1 MDDLPDILNRL
12 ATRLETLEQR
22 VYALEHPSE
31 ASPSLPAPEPGPSQS
46 AQAVEAPPF
55 AFAGGAFSVLGKA
68 MLGIAGAY
76 LLRALAESGSLP
88 RLAVAA
94 LAIAYAIMWLVWA
107 ARASAGAWFASITYA
122 CTSALILAPMLWELT
137 LRFKAFPA
145 SVTAGVLAAFV
156 CAASA
161 LAWKRNLTSVL
172 WVANVTGV
180 AVALTL
186 SIASHEMA
194 PFIAALLLM
203 ALICECAAERNRE
216 RGVRILVALAADLGV
231 WALIYIYS
239 SPEST
244 RTSYPELGSAALLVP
259 GFTLFL
265 IFGASVIIE
274 TVLHK
279 KKITAFETIQVMIA
293 FLLASCGLL
302 YFGPPA
308 GAVIL
313 GVICVTLSAACYV
326 AIFISFDRA
335 AERRNYTVFA
345 AWSAALFVVGSLLC
359 LPPLWKTP
367 CLGVAAIAATA
378 LGARLNR
385 RALECHG
392 MVYLIVAAVVSGLLS
407 YIASALVGTLAGPP
421 AWSVTM
427 VSACAVLCYAA
438 GKPCRGETWKRQLL
452 PFAFASLAI
461 GSVAALMVEGLV
473 WLTAS
478 DINSGAYRVAF
489 IRTLTLC
496 LASLAL
502 SFSGSHWRRVELT
515 WTGYAAL
522 ALVAAKLVFEELRL
536 GHLEWIAASIFILAV
551 TLIAVSRIAR
561 MGQKA

>member
-31 ASPSLPAPEPGPSQS
+31 ASRSLSAPEPGPSQT
-46 AQAVEAPPF
+46 AQASETLPF
-55 AFAGGAFSVLGKA
+55 ALAGGAFSVLGKA

-76 LLRALAESGSLP
+76 LLRALAESSSLP
-88 RLAVAA
+88 KLAVAA
-94 LAIAYAIMWLVWA
+94 LAIAYAMMWLVWS
-107 ARASAGAWFASITYA
+107 ARAPAGAWFASITYA

-145 SVTAGVLAAFV
+145 AVTAGVLAAFV

-186 SIASHEMA
+186 SIASHEME
-194 PFIAALLLM
+194 PFIAALLVM
-203 ALICECAAERNRE
+203 ALICEYAAERNRE

-239 SPEST
+239 SPQGT
-244 RTSYPELGSAALLVP
+244 RTSYPELGTAALLMP

-265 IFGASVIIE
+265 IFGASAIVE
-274 TVLHK
+274 TVQNRN
-279 KKITAFETIQVMIA
+279 KITSFETIQAMIA
-293 FLLASCGLL
+293 FLLAACSLL
-302 YFGPPA
+302 YFGPTA
-308 GAVIL
+308 SAVIL
-313 GVICVTLSAACYV
+313 GVICVALSAACY
-326 AIFISFDRA
+326 AATFISFDRA
-335 AERRNYTVFA
+335 AERRNYRVFA
-345 AWSAALFVVGSLLC
+345 AWSAALFVAGSLLC

-367 CLGVAAIAATA
+367 CLGAAAIAATA

-392 MVYLIVAAVVSGLLS
+392 MVYLLAAAVVSGLLS

-427 VSACAVLCYAA
+427 VSACAVLCYAG
-438 GKPCRGETWKRQLL
+438 GKPCRGVTWKRQLL

-461 GSVAALMVEGLV
+461 GSVAALTVEGLV

-478 DINSGAYRVAF
+478 NINSGAYRVAF

-502 SFSGSHWRRVELT
+502 AFSGSHWRRMELT
-515 WTGYAAL
+515 WISYAAL
-522 ALVAAKLVFEELRL
+522 ALVAAKLVLEELRL
-536 GHLEWIAASIFILAV
+536 GHLEWVAASIFIFAV